1 MCIRDRRVG
10 IATNE
15 DHMISTSDA
24 ADMLIDLILEQKYH
38 IPEMVVQCK
47 VIDGNDMLGM
57 YKTANRNMVKHVA
70 KSRRE
75 VKKKLDKDS

>member
-1 MCIRDRRVG
+1 MCIRDR
-10 IATNE
+10 
-15 DHMISTSDA
+15 ISTSDA